1 MDCREQALKFLSF
14 SDRTE
19 KEMRARL
26 ERNGYSKEDI
36 EDTLAF
42 LKDYNYIDDERYA
55 RKYASDSVRLKGH
68 GPGRIRAELARKGIG
83 RDIVDKAL
91 EEMGADPREQLEAI
105 MDRRFDGA
113 DLSSAKERNRIF
125 GYFAR
130 RGYSPHDI
138 WGVINSR
145 CSFGDIDSDNFEE

>member
-19 KEMRARL
+19 KELRDRL
-26 ERNGYSKEDI
+26 GEKGYGEEEV

-42 LKDYNYIDDERYA
+42 LKDYGYIDDRRYA
-55 RKYASDSVRLKGH
+55 RKFAGDSVRLKGH
-68 GPGRIRAELARKGIG
+68 GPGRIRTELLRKGVG
-83 RDIVDKAL
+83 RDVVDEVL
-91 EEMGADPREQLEAI
+91 EEMETDPREQLEAA
-105 MDRRFDGA
+105 MERRFAGA
-113 DLSSAKERNRIF
+113 DLSNPKERNRIF

-138 WGVINSR
+138 WGAINSR
-145 CSFGDIDSDNFEE
+145 SSFSDIDSGNFEE